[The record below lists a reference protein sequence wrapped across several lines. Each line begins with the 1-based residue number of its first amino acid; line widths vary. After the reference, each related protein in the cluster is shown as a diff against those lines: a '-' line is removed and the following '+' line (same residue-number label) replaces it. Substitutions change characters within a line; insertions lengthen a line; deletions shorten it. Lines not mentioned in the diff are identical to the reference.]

1 LFLLRL
7 IRKKRPSAERGQSLA
22 EFSLV
27 LPILL
32 LLIIG
37 IVEVGN
43 GLNSYLT
50 VVDAARDGA
59 RLGAKGSASEAQI
72 KDLIVKEAER
82 LPNGVD
88 PTAIAV
94 DITSSEVTVQV
105 CYDHPLIVGLPPI
118 IPDPLTLCSTTS
130 MPSSGGP

>member
-1 LFLLRL
+1 MRRKRL
-7 IRKKRPSAERGQSLA
+7 SGEKGQSLA

-32 LLIIG
+32 VLIIG

-59 RLGAKGSASEAQI
+59 RLGAKGSATEDQI
-72 KDLIVKEAER
+72 KDLVVKEAER

-88 PTAIAV
+88 PGS
-94 DITSSEVTVQV
+94 ITVNISPSEVRVQV

-130 MPSSGGP
+130 MPSTGGP

>member
-1 LFLLRL
+1 MFVLRL
-7 IRKKRPSAERGQSLA
+7 IRRKRLSGEKGQSLA

-59 RLGAKGSASEAQI
+59 RLGAKGSATEDQI
-72 KDLIVKEAER
+72 KDLVVKEAER

-88 PTAIAV
+88 PGS
-94 DITSSEVTVQV
+94 ITVNISPSEVRVQV

-130 MPSSGGP
+130 MPSTGGP